1 MTAPFMKSVLAT
13 NKEELS
19 DNTINK
25 QAQTETKI
33 PSKRKLITFD
43 EAAVPLKQKK
53 APIIVTGIL
62 SFIKKSLDQVYFP
75 VNCLS

>member
-13 NKEELS
+13 NKEESS
-19 DNTINK
+19 DNTNK

-43 EAAVPLKQKK
+43 ETSVPVKQIKT
-53 APIIVTGIL
+53 PIILTGIF
-62 SFIKKSLDQVYFP
+62 SFIKKVY
-75 VNCLS
+75 

>member
-13 NKEELS
+13 NKEES
-19 DNTINK
+19 DNTNK

-43 EAAVPLKQKK
+43 ETSVPVKQIKT
-53 APIIVTGIL
+53 PIILTGIL
-62 SFIKKSLDQVYFP
+62 FFIKKRLLDTGM
-75 VNCLS
+75 S